1 MISCKKMKPSKLC
14 RRTYFLRTGTAP
26 TVSEMARELG
36 PELANIVI
44 DTLEPSQRSA
54 VQPDRLEL
62 SDEHSTQ
69 SRHDTEAVRG
79 QIHEHILQI
88 GGNVSHRVD
97 GYWRKRLKQTAAA
110 GISSDEVDFIKF
122 DCRQK
127 IGIARD
133 EERKRYDA
141 LLEEMEARLEKRFW
155 EEKGNLHRSY
165 AEARQL
171 WGKFVCQKVRK
182 QAKDMLCKI
191 ASYYRA
197 KLERE
202 VSGRMKQEKDRII
215 KEMEQIV
222 KTAVDQ
228 QKRMDERAI
237 QWLVNQYEEL
247 LKFISEYNECLD
259 TVEMTR
265 EICRLHFGRHECHS
279 TQVSKHSL
287 IDGNQLEPEGS
298 VPNCSPADELEGGV
312 HIALASLSKCN
323 VFVVNQ
329 CLPEPV
335 PEPAICDEDASTTTR
350 EELFGSEDYKSTNE
364 DESIVSSIEKITIGG
379 LTYAQPKYYK
389 KIYNEIFPEFAISWE
404 KMSTSGTG
412 NELDNV
418 DCSIQEQ
425 CSSISSDTTRVIHS
439 ETIQSEP
446 SYRESYD
453 PIAEIHDILGSIDQF
468 PPSEIL
474 PAEEQFG
481 ELFDLTK
488 SDEEISLTAESFA
501 TRYIRATSDDFDTMF
516 PRNGDKES

>member
-1 MISCKKMKPSKLC
+1 MKTIRKIGTVSTIYSATFGHKLTMISCKKMKPSKLC

-222 KTAVDQ
+222 KTAV
-228 QKRMDERAI
+228 E
-237 QWLVNQYEEL
+237 
-247 LKFISEYNECLD
+247 
-259 TVEMTR
+259 
-265 EICRLHFGRHECHS
+265 
-279 TQVSKHSL
+279 
-287 IDGNQLEPEGS
+287 
-298 VPNCSPADELEGGV
+298 
-312 HIALASLSKCN
+312 
-323 VFVVNQ
+323 
-329 CLPEPV
+329 
-335 PEPAICDEDASTTTR
+335 
-350 EELFGSEDYKSTNE
+350 
-364 DESIVSSIEKITIGG
+364 
-379 LTYAQPKYYK
+379 
-389 KIYNEIFPEFAISWE
+389 
-404 KMSTSGTG
+404 
-412 NELDNV
+412 
-418 DCSIQEQ
+418 
-425 CSSISSDTTRVIHS
+425 
-439 ETIQSEP
+439 
-446 SYRESYD
+446 
-453 PIAEIHDILGSIDQF
+453 
-468 PPSEIL
+468 
-474 PAEEQFG
+474 
-481 ELFDLTK
+481 
-488 SDEEISLTAESFA
+488 
-501 TRYIRATSDDFDTMF
+501 
-516 PRNGDKES
+516 